1 MSLLWLT
8 KAEHKKGKKTY
19 LCLLPRVCGTEV
31 YSDLLTQNG
40 QNYENLMI
48 FVENGIGF
56 MPLPRTENS
65 ECSDGT
71 QTSTLGTNLHKQV
84 KT

>member
-1 MSLLWLT
+1 MSS
-8 KAEHKKGKKTY
+8 A
-19 LCLLPRVCGTEV
+19 RVCDTEI
-31 YSDLLTQNG
+31 YSDLLT

-48 FVENGIGF
+48 FVEKGIGF
-56 MPLPRTENS
+56 MPLPRTENL
-65 ECSDGT
+65 ECSDGI

>member
-8 KAEHKKGKKTY
+8 KAEHKKGKKNTFMSSA
-19 LCLLPRVCGTEV
+19 RVCDTEI
-31 YSDLLTQNG
+31 YSDLLT

-48 FVENGIGF
+48 FVEKGISS
-56 MPLPRTENS
+56 MPLPRTKNL
-65 ECSDGT
+65 ECSNGT